1 MRTLRDT
8 RRLCDRACRPTVQD
22 PVHPFDVARL
32 APAHVSRRP
41 NPAHPEPLMT
51 ALAVEPT
58 DPIVEPAATTR
69 HGTARL
75 DSIDAL
81 RGLVIALMVL
91 DHVRDFWNVDAF
103 QFQPT
108 DLSKTTPELFLTRW
122 VTYLCAPT
130 FVFLAG
136 VAVFLQ
142 RTNAISTGR
151 SRRDVARSLV
161 FRGIWLIVL
170 ELTFVGVGFDFG
182 FYPFFQVIWVIGLGM
197 ILLAALISVPPWAV
211 LALGALVIAGHNA
224 LDSVDA
230 GHFGAWVVPWR
241 LLMTLGPTTP
251 LKGFVAYPALPWFG
265 MMALGYGLGPVFLR
279 SDAERRRM
287 LARLSVGALAL
298 FVALRVTHGYGDQ
311 APWGAQ
317 PRGALFTGLSFIN
330 VSKYPPSL
338 QYALLTLGVS
348 LPLGLALERLRGP
361 LSRVL
366 LAFGRTPMLTYLVHA
381 YIVHGGALLVGL
393 AMGLPAS
400 AFANFFEGTDA
411 LKAAHWGVSL
421 PIVYLVWLLILALL
435 YPMSRAYARLRR
447 ERRSWWMS
455 YI

>member
-1 MRTLRDT
+1 MT
-8 RRLCDRACRPTVQD
+8 
-22 PVHPFDVARL
+22 
-32 APAHVSRRP
+32 
-41 NPAHPEPLMT
+41 T
-51 ALAVEPT
+51 ALAAEPT
-58 DPIVEPAATTR
+58 DPLVEPAATTR

-91 DHVRDFWNVDAF
+91 DHVRDFWSADAF

-108 DLSKTTPELFLTRW
+108 DLTKTTPLLFLTRW

-136 VAVFLQ
+136 VSVFLQ
-142 RTNAISTGR
+142 RANAR

-161 FRGIWLIVL
+161 LRGAWLIVL
-170 ELTFVGVGFDFG
+170 ELTLVGVGFDFG
-182 FYPFFQVIWVIGLGM
+182 FYPFFQVIWAIGLGM
-197 ILLAALISVPPWAV
+197 MLLAALLWVPPAAV
-211 LALGALVIAGHNA
+211 LTLGAVIVAGHNA
-224 LDSVDA
+224 FDSVDA
-230 GHFGAWVVPWR
+230 GRLGAWALPWR
-241 LLMTLGPTTP
+241 LLMALGPTTP

-265 MMALGYGLGPVFLR
+265 MMAAGYGLGPVFLR
-279 SDAERRRM
+279 PDAERRRA
-287 LARLSVGALAL
+287 LAALSAGALVL
-298 FVALRVTHGYGDQ
+298 FAALRLTHGYGDQ

-317 PRGALFTGLSFIN
+317 PRGAVYTALSFIN

-338 QYALLTLGVS
+338 QYALLTLGVA
-348 LPLGLALERLRGP
+348 LPLGLALERVRGP
-361 LSRVL
+361 VSRVL
-366 LAFGRTPMLTYLVHA
+366 LAFGRTPMLTYLVHV
-381 YIVHGGALLVGL
+381 YLVHGGALLVGL
-393 AMGLPAS
+393 AMGLPAR

-421 PIVYLVWLLILALL
+421 PVVYLVWLLVLALL

-447 ERRSWWMS
+447 ERRAWWMS

>member
-1 MRTLRDT
+1 MTT
-8 RRLCDRACRPTVQD
+8 T
-22 PVHPFDVARL
+22 
-32 APAHVSRRP
+32 
-41 NPAHPEPLMT
+41 T
-51 ALAVEPT
+51 ALAIEPT
-58 DPIVEPAATTR
+58 DPLVEPAATTR

-91 DHVRDFWNVDAF
+91 DHVRDFWSVDAF

-108 DLSKTTPELFLTRW
+108 DLSKTTPLLFLTRW

-136 VAVFLQ
+136 TSVFLQ
-142 RTNAISTGR
+142 RTNASATGR
-151 SRRDVARSLV
+151 TRTEVARSLV
-161 FRGIWLIVL
+161 VRGLWLIVL
-170 ELTFVGVGFDFG
+170 ELTLVGVGFDFG
-182 FYPFFQVIWVIGLGM
+182 FFPFFQVIWAIGLGM
-197 ILLAALISVPPWAV
+197 LLLAALLWVPPAAV
-211 LALGALVIAGHNA
+211 LASGAVIVAAHNA
-224 LDSVDA
+224 FDSVDA
-230 GHFGAWVVPWR
+230 SHLGAWALPWR
-241 LLMTLGPTTP
+241 LLMSLGPAAP
-251 LKGFVAYPALPWFG
+251 LPGFVAYPALPWFG
-265 MMALGYGLGPVFLR
+265 MMAIGYGLGPVFLQ
-279 SDAERRRM
+279 SDARRRRQ
-287 LARLSVGALAL
+287 LALLSVGALAL
-298 FVALRVTHGYGDQ
+298 FAVLRLTHGYGDP

-317 PRGALFTGLSFIN
+317 PRGPLFTGLSFIN

-361 LSRVL
+361 LARVL
-366 LAFGRTPMLTYLVHA
+366 LAFGRTPMLTYLVHV

-393 AMGLPAS
+393 AMGIPAS

-421 PIVYLVWLLILALL
+421 PVVYLVWLLVLALL

-447 ERRSWWMS
+447 ERRAWWMS
-455 YI
+455 YV